1 MIALRDLHIVV
12 NNKVATYLTRDGE
25 IVCGNSDY
33 NIVFSFDSEWSGYP
47 TKTARFEWND
57 KAVTVEF
64 TGNTVKVP
72 TLSNTTLLKV
82 GVYVEQISTTTS
94 ASIPCLLSCRCAE
107 GEEKGIALT
116 AMTATNNGTYKA
128 STYGS
133 DGFSEFKVEVPE
145 YVPALMTKAITENGE
160 YLASADGVDGYSK
173 ITVDVPVPENYKS
186 DEEITELLVEIDD
199 LLGVSK

>member
-1 MIALRDLHIVV
+1 MIKLRDLHIVV

-33 NIVFSFDSEWSGYP
+33 NIVFSFDSEWNAYK
-47 TKTARFEWND
+47 TKTARFEWNG

-72 TLSNTTLLKV
+72 ILSNTTRLKV
-82 GVYVEQISTTTS
+82 GVYVEEMSTTTS
-94 ASIPCLLSCRCAE
+94 AEIPCLISCRCAE
-107 GEEKGIALT
+107 GNVSALVLS
-116 AMTATNNGTYKA
+116 AMTATDNGLYRA

-145 YVPALMTKAITENGE
+145 YVPALMAKAIVANGE
-160 YLASADGVDGYSK
+160 YLASEDGVDGYSK

-186 DEEITELLVEIDD
+186 DEEITELLIEIDD

>member
-72 TLSNTTLLKV
+72 VLSNTTLLKV

-107 GEEKGIALT
+107 GEEKGIVLT

-133 DGFSEFKVEVPE
+133 DGFSEFKVSVSERVPKLIE
-145 YVPALMTKAITENGE
+145 KEITENGE
-160 YLASADGVDGYSK
+160 YSASEDGADGFSK
-173 ITVDVPVPENYKS
+173 ILVNVPVGVS
-186 DEEITELLVEIDD
+186 DETVKTALAEIDA
-199 LLGVSK
+199 LLGGE